1 MEKKKGLLIV
11 VSGPSGVGKD
21 TLVQKYLT
29 DNDAFLSI
37 SATTRDKRLNEV
49 DGKDYYFLT
58 KEEFEQKIK
67 EGDFLEYAT
76 YNNCYYGTPKSRIE
90 ELLNEGK
97 DVILIIEVQGG
108 LQIKEKMKD
117 SILIFILP
125 PSLEVLE
132 ERLRN
137 RNSDSEDM
145 INNRLKIALD
155 EITVSSKYDYTITN
169 GNLDNA
175 KEKLKYII
183 EEERE
188 KRN

>member
-1 MEKKKGLLIV
+1 MKKKKGLLIV

-21 TLVQKYLT
+21 TLVQEYLT
-29 DNDAFLSI
+29 NNDAFLSI
-37 SATTRDKRLNEV
+37 SATTRKKRKNDV
-49 DGKDYYFLT
+49 DGRDYYFLT
-58 KEEFEQKIK
+58 KSEFEKKIK
-67 EGDFLEYAT
+67 EGEFLEYAT
-76 YNNCYYGTPKSRIE
+76 YNNCYYGTPKSKIE

-108 LQIKEKMKD
+108 LQIKEKIQD
-117 SILIFILP
+117 SILIFLLP

-132 ERLRN
+132 ERLRK

-145 INNRLKIALD
+145 IKNRLNIALD
-155 EITVSSKYDYTITN
+155 EIILSSKYDYTIVN
-169 GNLDNA
+169 GNLENS

-183 EEERE
+183 EAERE